1 MAKSSKNMTTALWH
15 VKSSS
20 RSYCVEF
27 AHSWPHLLLG
37 YPVERHGRLGPPGQK
52 GFPSRD
58 TLSRQ
63 WEMLPVST
71 PLSCV
76 RSVTGLKG
84 IYGDLLALFFYFSFS
99 RVCSGG
105 LLAPWRLLLSLQ
117 TSFHLTGKHQF
128 VFLWQQMFPTQ
139 CNSTGGHVR
148 PTVKIAPRD
157 KMGSIHAAVFFCW
170 GRDGVRRAE

>member
-20 RSYCVEF
+20 TSYCVEF

-52 GFPSRD
+52 GFHCRD

-63 WEMLPVST
+63 WEMLPVQT
-71 PLSCV
+71 LLSCV

-84 IYGDLLALFFYFSFS
+84 IYGLFYFSFS
-99 RVCSGG
+99 RVVAGN
-105 LLAPWRLLLSLQ
+105 LLALWRLLLLLLMWQ
-117 TSFHLTGKHQF
+117 TSFHLTSKHQF
-128 VFLWQQMFPTQ
+128 VFLWQQMFPHSVQ
-139 CNSTGGHVR
+139 FSWIHFR
-148 PTVKIAPRD
+148 PTD
-157 KMGSIHAAVFFCW
+157 CWWDLFMSFFCW
-170 GRDGVRRAE
+170 RWDSHNVRT